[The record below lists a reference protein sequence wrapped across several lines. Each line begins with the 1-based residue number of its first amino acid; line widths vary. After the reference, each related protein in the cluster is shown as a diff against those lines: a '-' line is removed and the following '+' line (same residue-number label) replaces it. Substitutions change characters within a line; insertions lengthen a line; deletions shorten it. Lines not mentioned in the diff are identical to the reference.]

1 MYIYIMSLKV
11 PGFKGIMEL
20 DLTNVDKRL
29 HLEMKRQHEIDIEE
43 YKVEQEELPENMRY
57 ENTVVRAEKLIEM
70 DTQIMKRKRE
80 IFLEKQRIEDENR
93 YKRFIDSQLNQ

>member
-1 MYIYIMSLKV
+1 MSLKV

-29 HLEMKRQHEIDIEE
+29 HSEMKRQHEIDIEE
-43 YKVEQEELPENMRY
+43 YKVEQEKLPEKLRY
-57 ENTVVRAEKLIEM
+57 ENTVVRAEKVIEM
-70 DTQIMKRKRE
+70 DAQIMKRKKE